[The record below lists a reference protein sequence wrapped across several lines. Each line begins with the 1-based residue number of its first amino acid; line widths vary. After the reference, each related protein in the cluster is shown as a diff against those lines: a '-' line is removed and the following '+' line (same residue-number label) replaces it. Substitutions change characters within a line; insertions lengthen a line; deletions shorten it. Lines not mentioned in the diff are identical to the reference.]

1 MESCWRTELAVS
13 FSLNIAVVAF
23 CWISG
28 WRPVG
33 TRNSNRLRDTHRYDQ
48 ESNNDHEPTVL
59 WRGGIETS
67 AGLVVAV
74 AVMVAVSV
82 EIALETGR
90 HSISARS

>member
-1 MESCWRTELAVS
+1 MESWSKELAVGLS
-13 FSLNIAVVAF
+13 MNIAVVAF

-33 TRNSNRLRDTHRYDQ
+33 TRNSNRLRDTHRHDE
-48 ESNNDHEPTVL
+48 ESNNEEEPTAL

-74 AVMVAVSV
+74 AVMMAVSV
-82 EIALETGR
+82 EIALERGR
-90 HSISARS
+90 HYVSARS